1 MTKTDASTS
10 TSLPSPRSSS
20 FGSTIGPILRAREFA
35 IFAFLIVM
43 SLSIGFARPTFF
55 GTGNLL
61 AMGRQMAELTIMGVA
76 MTFLITA
83 QELDLSVG
91 SIYGL
96 CSLTM
101 ALVAQEYEINL
112 WLSLALV
119 LALAAGLGLING
131 LITTRGKIPA
141 FIVTLGMLYI
151 LRGIALIESPWP
163 ISGLENPSF
172 FAALD
177 GDISGVP
184 VQIFWMLGFVI
195 AGTLVLRRTTFGYHV
210 RATGSNRAA
219 AELSGIRVRR
229 VKILAFVLTAV
240 TSGFAGAM
248 SFAHLGSASP
258 LAGTGYELNVIAAV
272 VIGGTALFGGQGTVV
287 GTFLGAALLTIMRNG
302 LVQLGGEGRLQDAFL
317 GAIIIIAVLVHTH
330 LSLRR
335 KLKWES

>member
-1 MTKTDASTS
+1 MTEVDAPARG
-10 TSLPSPRSSS
+10 SLKALGSQSRV
-20 FGSTIGPILRAREFA
+20 GSTLATILSAREFG
-35 IFAFLIVM
+35 IFAFLVAM
-43 SLSIGFARPTFF
+43 SMMIGLARPTFF

-101 ALVAQEYEINL
+101 ALVAQKYEVSL

-119 LALAAGLGLING
+119 LALAAVLGLING
-131 LITTRGKIPA
+131 LITTRGRIPA

-163 ISGLENPSF
+163 ISGLEDPTF
-172 FAALD
+172 FAMLD
-177 GDISGVP
+177 GKIGSVP
-184 VQIFWMLGFVI
+184 VQIFWMVGFVI

-229 VKILAFVLTAV
+229 VKILAFVLTAIA
-240 TSGFAGAM
+240 SGFAGAM

-272 VIGGTALFGGQGTVV
+272 VIGGTALFGGQGTVI

-317 GAIIIIAVLVHTH
+317 GAIIIIAVLIHTH
-330 LSLRR
+330 LNFRR
-335 KLKWES
+335 KLT

>member
-1 MTKTDASTS
+1 
-10 TSLPSPRSSS
+10 
-20 FGSTIGPILRAREFA
+20 
-35 IFAFLIVM
+35 
-43 SLSIGFARPTFF
+43 
-55 GTGNLL
+55 
-61 AMGRQMAELTIMGVA
+61 MGRQMAELTIMGVA

-101 ALVAQEYEINL
+101 ALVAQKYEISL
-112 WLSLALV
+112 WVSLALV
-119 LALAAGLGLING
+119 LAMAAILGLVNG
-131 LITTRGKIPA
+131 LITTRGRIPA

-151 LRGIALIESPWP
+151 LRGVALIESPYP
-163 ISGLENPSF
+163 ISGLEEPSF
-172 FAALD
+172 FSVLD
-177 GDISGVP
+177 GKIGIVP
-184 VQIFWMLGFVI
+184 IQIFWMLGFVV
-195 AGTLVLRRTTFGYHV
+195 AGVIVLRRTTFGYHV

-240 TSGFAGAM
+240 ASGFAGAM

-272 VIGGTALFGGQGTVV
+272 VIGGTALFGGQGTVI
-287 GTFLGAALLTIMRNG
+287 GTLLGAALLTIIRNG

-317 GAIIIIAVLVHTH
+317 GAIIIIAVLIHTH
-330 LSLRR
+330 LNLRR
-335 KLKWES
+335 RQT

>member
-1 MTKTDASTS
+1 MTEVDAPARG
-10 TSLPSPRSSS
+10 SLKALGSRSRV
-20 FGSTIGPILRAREFA
+20 GSTLAMILSAREFG
-35 IFAFLIVM
+35 IFAFLVAM
-43 SLSIGFARPTFF
+43 SMLIGLARPTFF

-101 ALVAQEYEINL
+101 ALVAQKYEVSL

-119 LALAAGLGLING
+119 LALAAVLGLING
-131 LITTRGKIPA
+131 LITTRGRIPA

-163 ISGLENPSF
+163 ISGLEDPTF
-172 FAALD
+172 FAMLD
-177 GDISGVP
+177 GKIGNVP
-184 VQIFWMLGFVI
+184 VQIFWMVGFVI

-229 VKILAFVLTAV
+229 VKILAFVLTAIA
-240 TSGFAGAM
+240 SGFAGAM

-272 VIGGTALFGGQGTVV
+272 VIGGTALFGGQGTVI

-317 GAIIIIAVLVHTH
+317 GAIIIIAVLIHTH
-330 LSLRR
+330 LNFRR
-335 KLKWES
+335 KLT

>member
-1 MTKTDASTS
+1 MTDVQYRSSARNPRPP
-10 TSLPSPRSSS
+10 TSL
-20 FGSTIGPILRAREFA
+20 GSTLGGIVRAREFG
-35 IFAFLIVM
+35 IFAFLLVM
-43 SLSIGFARPTFF
+43 SLAIGSARPTFF
-55 GTGNLL
+55 ATGNLL

-96 CSLTM
+96 CSMTM
-101 ALVAQEYEINL
+101 ALIAQKFGVNL
-112 WLSLALV
+112 WFSLALV
-119 LALAAGLGLING
+119 LALATLLGIVNG
-131 LITTRGKIPA
+131 LITTRGRIPA

-151 LRGIALIESPWP
+151 LRGIALVESPWP

-177 GDISGVP
+177 GKIGSIP
-184 VQIFWMLGFVI
+184 VQIFWMLAFVVT
-195 AGTLVLRRTTFGYHV
+195 GSLVLRRTTFGYHV
-210 RATGSNRAA
+210 RATGSNQGA
-219 AELSGIRVRR
+219 AELSGIQVKR
-229 VKILAFVLTAV
+229 VKVTAFVLTAL
-240 TSGFAGAM
+240 SAGFAGAM

-272 VIGGTALFGGQGTVV
+272 VIGGTALFGGQGTVI

-317 GAIIIIAVLVHTH
+317 GGIIIIAVLIHTH

-335 KLKWES
+335 ITK

>member
-1 MTKTDASTS
+1 MTNTEYSASLRGS
-10 TSLPSPRSSS
+10 GSHPRLVLAV
-20 FGSTIGPILRAREFA
+20 GSIFRAREFG

-43 SLSIGFARPTFF
+43 SVAIGLARPSFF
-55 GTGNLL
+55 ATGNLL

-76 MTFLITA
+76 MTFLITS

-101 ALVAQEYEINL
+101 ALVAQNYGVNL
-112 WLSLALV
+112 WLALALV
-119 LALAAGLGLING
+119 LALAAGLGVVNG
-131 LITTRGKIPA
+131 LITTRGRIPA

-163 ISGLENPSF
+163 VSGLENPSF

-177 GDISGVP
+177 GKIGEIP
-184 VQIFWMLGFVI
+184 VQIFWMLGFV
-195 AGTLVLRRTTFGYHV
+195 AVGSLALLRTTFGYHV

-219 AELSGIRVRR
+219 AELSGIRVQR
-229 VKILAFVLTAV
+229 VKVIAFVLTAV
-240 TSGFAGAM
+240 TAGFAGAM

-272 VIGGTALFGGQGTVV
+272 VIGGTALFGGHGTVI

-317 GAIIIIAVLVHTH
+317 GAIIIIAVLIHTH
-330 LSLRR
+330 LSFRR
-335 KLKWES
+335 ILK

>member
-1 MTKTDASTS
+1 MTNAEY
-10 TSLPSPRSSS
+10 SPGAGANWPLML
-20 FGSTIGPILRAREFA
+20 GSTLSSIFRAREFG
-35 IFAFLIVM
+35 IFAFLVVM
-43 SLSIGFARPTFF
+43 SLAIGFARPTFF
-55 GTGNLL
+55 APGNLL

-101 ALVAQEYEINL
+101 ALIAQNYGVNL
-112 WLSLALV
+112 WLALALV
-119 LALAAGLGLING
+119 LAMAAGLGVVNG
-131 LITTRGKIPA
+131 LITTRGRIPA

-151 LRGIALIESPWP
+151 LRGIALVESPWP

-172 FAALD
+172 FSALD
-177 GDISGVP
+177 GKIGEIP
-184 VQIFWMLGFVI
+184 IQIFWMLGFV
-195 AGTLVLRRTTFGYHV
+195 AVGSLALLRTTFGYHV

-219 AELSGIRVRR
+219 AELSGIRVQR
-229 VKILAFVLTAV
+229 VKIIAFVLTAV
-240 TSGFAGAM
+240 ASGFAGAM

-258 LAGTGYELNVIAAV
+258 LAGSGYELNVIAAV
-272 VIGGTALFGGQGTVV
+272 VIGGTALFGGQGTVI

-317 GAIIIIAVLVHTH
+317 GAIIIIAVLIHTH
-330 LSLRR
+330 LSFRR
-335 KLKWES
+335 ILK

>member
-1 MTKTDASTS
+1 MTNTESAS
-10 TSLPSPRSSS
+10 LRGLGS
-20 FGSTIGPILRAREFA
+20 FGSISATVGGIVRAREFG
-35 IFAFLIVM
+35 IFAFLLVM
-43 SLSIGFARPTFF
+43 SLAIGSARPTFF
-55 GTGNLL
+55 ATANLL

-101 ALVAQEYEINL
+101 TLAVQKYGINL
-112 WLSLALV
+112 WPSLALV
-119 LALAAGLGLING
+119 LVLAAALGIVNG

-141 FIVTLGMLYI
+141 FVVTLGMLYI
-151 LRGIALIESPWP
+151 LRGIALVESPWP
-163 ISGLENPSF
+163 ISGLEDPSF

-177 GDISGVP
+177 GKIGKIP
-184 VQIFWMLGFVI
+184 VQIFWMFGFVVV
-195 AGTLVLRRTTFGYHV
+195 GGLVLRRTTFGYHV

-219 AELSGIRVRR
+219 AELSGIRVER
-229 VKILAFVLTAV
+229 VKIIAFVLTAV
-240 TSGFAGAM
+240 SAAFAGAM

-272 VIGGTALFGGQGTVV
+272 VIGGTALFGGQGTVI

-317 GAIIIIAVLVHTH
+317 GGIIIIAVLIHTH
-330 LSLRR
+330 LSFRR
-335 KLKWES
+335 VSK

>member
-1 MTKTDASTS
+1 MTEVDAPARG
-10 TSLPSPRSSS
+10 SLKALGSQSRV
-20 FGSTIGPILRAREFA
+20 GSTLATILSAREFG
-35 IFAFLIVM
+35 IFAFLVAM
-43 SLSIGFARPTFF
+43 SMLIGLARPTFF

-101 ALVAQEYEINL
+101 ALVAQKYEISL

-119 LALAAGLGLING
+119 LALAAVLGLING
-131 LITTRGKIPA
+131 LITTRGRIPA

-163 ISGLENPSF
+163 VSGLEDPTF
-172 FAALD
+172 FAMLD
-177 GDISGVP
+177 GKIGAVP
-184 VQIFWMLGFVI
+184 VQIFWMAGFVI

-229 VKILAFVLTAV
+229 VKILAFVLTAIA
-240 TSGFAGAM
+240 SGFAGAM

-272 VIGGTALFGGQGTVV
+272 VIGGTALFGGQGTVI

-317 GAIIIIAVLVHTH
+317 GAIIIIAVLIHTH
-330 LSLRR
+330 LNFRR
-335 KLKWES
+335 KLT

>member
-1 MTKTDASTS
+1 MTETQFSSPLRDSRVPTS
-10 TSLPSPRSSS
+10 V
-20 FGSTIGPILRAREFA
+20 GSTLGNVLRAREFG

-43 SLSIGFARPTFF
+43 SLGIGLARPTFF

-101 ALVAQEYEINL
+101 ALIAQKFGLDL

-119 LALAAGLGLING
+119 LVMAAVLGFVNG
-131 LITTRGKIPA
+131 LITTRGRIPA

-151 LRGIALIESPWP
+151 LRGIALVESPWP
-163 ISGLENPSF
+163 ISGLEEPSF

-177 GDISGVP
+177 GKIGSAP
-184 VQIFWMLGFVI
+184 IQIFWMLAFVVI
-195 AGTLVLRRTTFGYHV
+195 GSLVLRRTTFGYHV

-219 AELSGIRVRR
+219 AELSGIRVQR
-229 VKILAFVLTAV
+229 VKVIAFVLTAV
-240 TSGFAGAM
+240 ASGFAGAM

-272 VIGGTALFGGQGTVV
+272 VIGGTALFGGEGTVI

-317 GAIIIIAVLVHTH
+317 GGIIIIAVLIHTH

-335 KLKWES
+335 VTK

>member
-1 MTKTDASTS
+1 MTEIEYSNRIRTDLKRRT
-10 TSLPSPRSSS
+10 L
-20 FGSTIGPILRAREFA
+20 GSVLAAILGAREFG
-35 IFAFLIVM
+35 IFAFLVIM
-43 SLSIGFARPTFF
+43 SVGIGLARPTFF
-55 GTGNLL
+55 GGSNLL
-61 AMGRQMAELTIMGVA
+61 AMGRQMSELTIMGVA
-76 MTFLITA
+76 MTFLLTA

-101 ALVAQEYEINL
+101 TVITQDFGVSL
-112 WLSLALV
+112 WVSLALV
-119 LALAAGLGLING
+119 LVLAAVIGVVNG
-131 LITTRGKIPA
+131 LITTRGRIPA

-151 LRGIALIESPWP
+151 LRGIALVESPWP
-163 ISGLENPSF
+163 ISGLEDPSF

-177 GDISGVP
+177 GKIGHVP

-195 AGTLVLRRTTFGYHV
+195 VGGVVLKRTTFGYHV

-229 VKILAFVLTAV
+229 VKVVAFVLTAL
-240 TSGFAGAM
+240 SAGFAGAM
-248 SFAHLGSASP
+248 SFTHLGSASP

-272 VIGGTALFGGQGTVV
+272 VIGGTALFGGEGTVI

-317 GAIIIIAVLVHTH
+317 GGIIIIAVLIHTH
-330 LSLRR
+330 LNFGRSRR
-335 KLKWES
+335 

>member
-1 MTKTDASTS
+1 MNGRKTQGRVGASIT
-10 TSLPSPRSSS
+10 
-20 FGSTIGPILRAREFA
+20 TILFAREFG
-35 IFAFLIVM
+35 IFAFLVVV
-43 SLSIGFARPTFF
+43 SILIGLARPTFF
-55 GTGNLL
+55 ATGNLL

-101 ALVAQEYEINL
+101 ALVAQKYEISL
-112 WLSLALV
+112 WVSLALV
-119 LALAAGLGLING
+119 LAMAAILGLVNG
-131 LITTRGKIPA
+131 LITTRGRIPA

-151 LRGIALIESPWP
+151 LRGVALIESPYP
-163 ISGLENPSF
+163 ISGLDEPSF
-172 FAALD
+172 FSVLD
-177 GDISGVP
+177 GKIGIVP
-184 VQIFWMLGFVI
+184 IQIFWMLGFVV
-195 AGTLVLRRTTFGYHV
+195 AGVIVLRRTSFGYHV

-240 TSGFAGAM
+240 ASGFAGAM

-272 VIGGTALFGGQGTVV
+272 VIGGTALFGGQGTVI
-287 GTFLGAALLTIMRNG
+287 GTLLGAALLTIIRNG

-317 GAIIIIAVLVHTH
+317 GAIIIIAVLIHTH
-330 LSLRR
+330 LNLRR
-335 KLKWES
+335 RQTGKK

>member
-1 MTKTDASTS
+1 MTNTGYSPLLRGVG
-10 TSLPSPRSSS
+10 LP
-20 FGSTIGPILRAREFA
+20 GSVGATLGGIVRAREFG
-35 IFAFLIVM
+35 IFAFLLVM
-43 SLSIGFARPTFF
+43 SLAIGLARPTFF
-55 GTGNLL
+55 ATGNLL

-101 ALVAQEYEINL
+101 ALIAQDLGANL
-112 WLSLALV
+112 WVSLGLVLV
-119 LALAAGLGLING
+119 LAAALGIVNG
-131 LITTRGKIPA
+131 LITTRGRIPA

-151 LRGIALIESPWP
+151 LRGIALVESPWP

-177 GDISGVP
+177 GKIGMIP

-195 AGTLVLRRTTFGYHV
+195 TGSLVLRRTTFGYHV

-219 AELSGIRVRR
+219 AELSGIRVQR
-229 VKILAFVLTAV
+229 VKVIAFVLTAF
-240 TSGFAGAM
+240 TAGFAGAM

-272 VIGGTALFGGQGTVV
+272 VIGGTALFGGQGTVI

-317 GAIIIIAVLVHTH
+317 GGIIIIAVLIHTH
-330 LSLRR
+330 ISLRR
-335 KLKWES
+335 IAK

>member
-1 MTKTDASTS
+1 MTNAEY
-10 TSLPSPRSSS
+10 SPGARANWPLML
-20 FGSTIGPILRAREFA
+20 GSTLSSIFRAREFG
-35 IFAFLIVM
+35 IFAFLVVM
-43 SLSIGFARPTFF
+43 SLAIGFARPTFF
-55 GTGNLL
+55 APGNLL

-101 ALVAQEYEINL
+101 ALIAQNYGVNL
-112 WLSLALV
+112 WLALALV
-119 LALAAGLGLING
+119 LAMAAGLGVVNG
-131 LITTRGKIPA
+131 LITTRGRIPA

-151 LRGIALIESPWP
+151 LRGIALVELPWP

-172 FAALD
+172 FSALD
-177 GDISGVP
+177 GKIGEIP
-184 VQIFWMLGFVI
+184 IQIFWMLGFVAI
-195 AGTLVLRRTTFGYHV
+195 GSLALLRTTFGYHV

-219 AELSGIRVRR
+219 AELSGIRVQR
-229 VKILAFVLTAV
+229 VKIIAFVLTAV
-240 TSGFAGAM
+240 ASGFAGAM

-258 LAGTGYELNVIAAV
+258 LAGSGYELNVIAAV
-272 VIGGTALFGGQGTVV
+272 VIGGTALFGGQGTVI

-317 GAIIIIAVLVHTH
+317 GAIIIIAVLIHTH
-330 LSLRR
+330 LSFRR
-335 KLKWES
+335 ILK